1 MYIGDGTYTVT
12 LTLTDDDG
20 DSASVTA
27 DKTVKTQEAMTLAV
41 LSVIG
46 LGVAALTATF
56 LDVLYVRKKKNPLAS
71 LL

>member
-1 MYIGDGTYTVT
+1 VYIEDGTNTVT

-56 LDVLYVRKKKNPLAS
+56 LYGLYVRKKKNPLAS